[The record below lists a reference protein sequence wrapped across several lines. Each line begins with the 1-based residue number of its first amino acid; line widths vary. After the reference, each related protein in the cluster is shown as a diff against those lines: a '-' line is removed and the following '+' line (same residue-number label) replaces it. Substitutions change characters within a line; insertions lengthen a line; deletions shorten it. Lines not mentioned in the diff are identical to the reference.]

1 MAGMTGNGKRSGA
14 RYGRPL
20 ALAVAGLG
28 VAAAV
33 LLSAVLSGQAAHS
46 GRPVGGR
53 AEAGSVKSAPAHGQA
68 VRPAAPEREK
78 CEDGRDPVAGL
89 KPSGAA
95 GEAVK
100 RIQKA
105 GRLVVG
111 VDQSS
116 YLWGF
121 RDPATGDFAGFDI
134 DLVEAIGKELLG
146 PDPHITYKTVPTGE
160 RVEAIREGAV
170 DMVVRTM
177 TVNCDRIDE
186 VAFSTAYFE
195 AGQQLVVPKT
205 EKGGT
210 PEITGLDGSLRGRRL
225 CVAESSTAQALME
238 REKYRALGARTF
250 VVDNQLDCLVQMQ
263 LGRSDATLT
272 DSALGA
278 GHAAQDPSVELI
290 GEPETTEPY
299 GVAMNLEDEDLV
311 RRVNKVLKDYRADG
325 WRESYKE
332 WLDGHIMGTE
342 DGESPEPP
350 KAVYRD

>member
-1 MAGMTGNGKRSGA
+1 MTGKRSGA
-14 RYGRPL
+14 RWGRPL
-20 ALAVAGLG
+20 SVALSGLG
-28 VAAAV
+28 VAAV
-33 LLSAVLSGQAAHS
+33 LAGGATLSGEPAGSAV
-46 GRPVGGR
+46 R
-53 AEAGSVKSAPAHGQA
+53 AGNAQSAPAHGTA
-68 VRPAAPEREK
+68 LRPAAPEREK
-78 CEDGRDPVAGL
+78 CADGRDPVAGL

-95 GEAVK
+95 GPAVE
-100 RIQKA
+100 RIQRA

-134 DLVEAIGKELLG
+134 DLVEAIGKDLLG
-146 PDPHITYKTVPTGE
+146 PDPHITYKTVPTDE
-160 RVEAIREGAV
+160 RVEAIQDGAV

-177 TVNCDRIDE
+177 TVNCDRIDD

-195 AGQQLVVPKT
+195 AGQQLVVPKS
-205 EKGGT
+205 GS
-210 PEITGLDGSLRGRRL
+210 PEITGLDSSLRGRRL

-290 GEPETTEPY
+290 GEPETKEPY
-299 GVAMNLEDEDLV
+299 GVAMNLDDEDLV
-311 RRVNKVLKDYRADG
+311 RRVNKVLKDYRDDG

-342 DGESPEPP
+342 DGESPDPPNPP